1 MFKHFDN
8 ANKDYSEH
16 QGEIERKMIQIV
28 DDALVQQLDSW
39 QLQPPVPSP
48 SFQSIGKQLTKFYEA
63 INDILPPTKISNLF
77 KTIHLTFLSRVSD
90 KLVAEEVTA
99 DTSPTR
105 GLVMPELIFYRE
117 NLKYLD
123 VMPEEM
129 LVDDALAV
137 VWV

>member
-1 MFKHFDN
+1 
-8 ANKDYSEH
+8 
-16 QGEIERKMIQIV
+16 MIQIV
-28 DDALVQQLDSW
+28 DDALIQQLDSW
-39 QLQPPVPSP
+39 QLQPPVPST

-90 KLVAEEVTA
+90 KLVAEEVIT

-105 GLVMPELIFYRE
+105 GLVMSELIFYRE

-123 VMPEEM
+123 VVPEEM
-129 LVDDALAV
+129 LSNDALAV